1 MNAPDEPQVLEFE
14 GFVLDARQRRLVGPD
29 GIPVAIASR
38 AFDLLLYLAQH
49 PGELLD
55 KQRLMKAVWP
65 NTIVEDNNLSQH
77 ISALR
82 KLLGEAPGQHRFII
96 TVPGRGLRFVPVVQR
111 REGAPDT
118 GASGMAGRH
127 QPPAEPARPP
137 QATLASAAERLPD
150 NPLSGATADSAVQR
164 AAAVAEPPRSQ
175 TRIRRTLPA
184 AAIWGAALVLLLAG
198 VAAFLLLRPGTSE
211 QRPAQVEQPSVA
223 VLPFADVSPNKD
235 EANFTD
241 GLSEE
246 IMNALGRLQGLR
258 VLGRTSSFAFKGHN
272 EDVRKIAHTLG
283 VSHVLEGSVRRDG
296 DKLRITAQ
304 LVDASTGSQKWAE
317 TFDGTLSD
325 VFAVQEQIATSVASA
340 LQLRLI
346 DAQRGAIP
354 GGTTNLAAYEAYLSA
369 RAIINNLGITD
380 ARKAIDDLERAV
392 TIDPQFALA
401 WATLAEAYTFAV
413 DFPADSALPLTP
425 VELQQRIST
434 AALRAFELA
443 PNAPQTLRSAGS
455 ISMQNRDWI
464 EAGRRFQKAAEL
476 APPFDFDANL
486 FQAWFFLNIGRPR
499 DAIPY
504 LERAI
509 RAEPLLL
516 RPVAVLASAYD
527 MVGETD
533 KALTLVESAGALKGE
548 PSMGT
553 NAHLSILLG
562 RRDAREIREFL
573 QRNPSPFTDNL
584 LGKLDNPEAARAEL
598 RRVYANRP
606 SADAAG
612 GLYGV
617 AAWAPYFG
625 DAKLALDA
633 IRAIGPT
640 QNVFIIWQSSRKSL
654 RRLPEFKQLVRE
666 FGLVDYWRTSG
677 NWTQFCRPLGADDFE
692 CQ

>member
-1 MNAPDEPQVLEFE
+1 MNRPEDTSREALNASEESQVLEFA
-14 GFVLDARQRRLVGPD
+14 GFVLDARQRTLLGPD
-29 GIPVAIASR
+29 GAPVGIAAR

-65 NTIVEDNNLSQH
+65 NTIVEENNLSQH

-82 KLLGEAPGQHRFII
+82 KLLGEAPGQHRFIV
-96 TVPGRGLRFVPVVQR
+96 TVAGRGLQFVPPVQR
-111 REGAPDT
+111 RGAMPVPE
-118 GASGMAGRH
+118 ASTAAGRG
-127 QPPAEPARPP
+127 QESPGSDPPP
-137 QATLASAAERLPD
+137 QPTPGVADPPPPPPVRRRSAVPAAVIWGVVVFVLVGVAALLLLRSGAAERL
-150 NPLSGATADSAVQR
+150 
-164 AAAVAEPPRSQ
+164 E
-175 TRIRRTLPA
+175 
-184 AAIWGAALVLLLAG
+184 
-198 VAAFLLLRPGTSE
+198 
-211 QRPAQVEQPSVA
+211 VEQPSVA

-272 EDVRKIAHTLG
+272 EDVRKIATTLG
-283 VSHVLEGSVRRDG
+283 VNHVLEGSVRREG

-317 TFDGTLSD
+317 TFDGTFSD

-340 LQLRLI
+340 LRL
-346 DAQRGAIP
+346 ALVKEQHGAVP

-369 RAIINNLGITD
+369 RAVINTLGTTG

-392 TIDPQFALA
+392 AIDPQFALA
-401 WATLAEAYTFAV
+401 WAALAEAYTFAV
-413 DFPADSALPLTP
+413 DFPPGSALPLTP
-425 VELQQRIST
+425 LELQQRTST

-443 PNAPQTLRSAGS
+443 PDAPQTLRSAGS
-455 ISMQNRDWI
+455 ISMQNRNWV

-486 FQAWFFLNIGRPR
+486 FQAWFFLNVGRPR

-504 LERAI
+504 LQRAV

-516 RPVAVLASAYD
+516 RPVAVLAATYD
-527 MVGETD
+527 MTGD
-533 KALTLVESAGALKGE
+533 AQKALALLEASGPLQGD
-548 PSMGT
+548 PSMAT

-562 RRDAREIREFL
+562 RRDTRAIREFL
-573 QRNPSPFTDNL
+573 QRKTSIRTDRML
-584 LGKLDNPEAARAEL
+584 ETLDDPPAALADL
-598 RRVYANRP
+598 RSVYMKRQT
-606 SADAAG
+606 ADAAG

-625 DAKLALDA
+625 DPQLSLDA
-633 IRAIGPT
+633 LRAVGPT
-640 QNVFIIWQSSRKSL
+640 QNVFVIWQPAKKAVRQ
-654 RRLPEFKQLVRE
+654 LPQFKLLVRE
-666 FGLVDYWRTSG
+666 LGLLDYWRANG
-677 NWTQFCRPLGADDFE
+677 NWGEFCRPLGSDDFE
-692 CQ
+692 CE

>member
-1 MNAPDEPQVLEFE
+1 MRAAPT
-14 GFVLDARQRRLVGPD
+14 
-29 GIPVAIASR
+29 
-38 AFDLLLYLAQH
+38 LAESL
-49 PGELLD
+49 PL
-55 KQRLMKAVWP
+55 
-65 NTIVEDNNLSQH
+65 
-77 ISALR
+77 
-82 KLLGEAPGQHRFII
+82 
-96 TVPGRGLRFVPVVQR
+96 
-111 REGAPDT
+111 
-118 GASGMAGRH
+118 
-127 QPPAEPARPP
+127 PPA
-137 QATLASAAERLPD
+137 L
-150 NPLSGATADSAVQR
+150 G
-164 AAAVAEPPRSQ
+164 
-175 TRIRRTLPA
+175 RRTVPA
-184 AAIWGAALVLLLAG
+184 AAIWGASLMLLVAG
-198 VAAFLLLRPGTSE
+198 VTAFFLLRHGAGE
-211 QRPAQVEQPSVA
+211 QRSAAGAEQPSVA
-223 VLPFADVSPNKD
+223 VLPFADVSPNQAD
-235 EANFTD
+235 ASFTD

-272 EDVRKIAHTLG
+272 EDVRKIAATLG

-340 LQLRLI
+340 LQLRLVQ
-346 DAQRGAIP
+346 AQHGAIP

-369 RAIINNLGITD
+369 RAVINTLGITD

-401 WATLAEAYTFAV
+401 WAALAEAYTFAV
-413 DFPADSALPLTP
+413 DFPPDSALPLTP

-455 ISMQNRDWI
+455 ISMQNRNWV
-464 EAGRRFQKAAEL
+464 EAGRRFQKAIDL

-486 FQAWFFLNIGRPR
+486 FQAWFFLNVGRPR
-499 DAIPY
+499 EAMPY
-504 LERAI
+504 LQRAM

-516 RPVAVLASAYD
+516 RPVAVLASTYD

-533 KALTLVESAGALKGE
+533 KALVLLESASALKGE

-562 RRDAREIREFL
+562 RGDSHAIREFL
-573 QRNPSPFTDNL
+573 QRNPSAFTDTL
-584 LGKLDNPEAARAEL
+584 LQKLDDPEAARAEL
-598 RRVYANRP
+598 RRVYANRQN
-606 SADAAG
+606 ADAAG

-617 AAWAPYFG
+617 AAWAAYF
-625 DAKLALDA
+625 DDPKLAIDA
-633 IRAIGPT
+633 VRAIGPT
-640 QNVFIIWQSSRKSL
+640 QNVFVIWQSSRQSL

-677 NWTQFCRPLGADDFE
+677 NWSQFCRPLGADDFE